1 MSEII
6 SPYVFPIL
14 KHSSVNKKRHP
25 FIKQRYTTLSKNDL
39 VEEVCLEFKVDK
51 NEFLTKKCRKPYL
64 TDPRKLYCY
73 IRVKKMGAKLVQ
85 VADELC
91 KYDHTTV
98 IHACKT
104 FEPLFETDV
113 DYREK
118 CERVLRK
125 LDINY

>member
-1 MSEII
+1 
-6 SPYVFPIL
+6 
-14 KHSSVNKKRHP
+14 
-25 FIKQRYTTLSKNDL
+25 
-39 VEEVCLEFKVDK
+39 
-51 NEFLTKKCRKPYL
+51 
-64 TDPRKLYCY
+64 
-73 IRVKKMGAKLVQ
+73 MGAKLVQ

>member
-1 MSEII
+1 
-6 SPYVFPIL
+6 
-14 KHSSVNKKRHP
+14 
-25 FIKQRYTTLSKNDL
+25 
-39 VEEVCLEFKVDK
+39 VDK

-64 TDPRKLYCY
+64 TDPRKLYYY

>member
-51 NEFLTKKCRKPYL
+51 NEF
-64 TDPRKLYCY
+64 
-73 IRVKKMGAKLVQ
+73 
-85 VADELC
+85 
-91 KYDHTTV
+91 
-98 IHACKT
+98 
-104 FEPLFETDV
+104 EPLFETDV